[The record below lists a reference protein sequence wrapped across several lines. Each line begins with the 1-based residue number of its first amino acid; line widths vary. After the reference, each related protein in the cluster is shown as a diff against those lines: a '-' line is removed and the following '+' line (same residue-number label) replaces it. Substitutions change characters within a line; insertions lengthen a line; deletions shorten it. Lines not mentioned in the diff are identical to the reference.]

1 MAQPVG
7 DLIVNLEADSASFTE
22 QVERAKKQL
31 GTFGD
36 SANTASKMTE
46 DMAARQEAALQSLL
60 GNIDPNVKAL
70 NRLDDQYSQLMSHF
84 VDRRID
90 TDQFVKFSN
99 TLNKT
104 REDIL
109 RSASVAANDFP
120 AALSKQELAAQR
132 AGISIGQYRMAMRG
146 LPAQMTDVVTQLAG
160 GQNPFLILIQQG
172 GQVKD
177 MFGGFRPMFVSLA
190 AAINPVYLT
199 AAALAGTVGYFGY
212 QVYQSSKQT
221 DAFNQA
227 LAKTNNLSGQTADGL
242 KRITDQIAKNV
253 DQSKSAT
260 AAAVAQ
266 ATSLSLSI
274 DQIKLVSETALTMSK
289 NTGQSV
295 EDLVNQ
301 LGKIPQDP
309 LKSFI
314 DLNQQYNFANLAL
327 YEQVKKMVELGDK
340 AGATKI
346 IIEALSDS
354 QTKFKDDGK
363 DGLDSLGGAWDV
375 LIGKIKSY
383 KFWYDD
389 VADRATTVKLPEFKP
404 MTGSAV
410 WDTINKQMADQTEN
424 TQKKLDDQ
432 IEKEQHFSSIKAE
445 QQSKTI
451 QFNKE
456 QIEANVKADEF
467 LKSARTHVQIRND
480 LEKDYKRQLDQGLI
494 SQEKYNKLIS
504 AVNEKYKDPKQREYK
519 APAGDTEQEKAQAEL
534 TVLESQ
540 LRVLQ
545 QHSSINDTISQ
556 QRKDLW
562 LTESKFSVLEEASQ
576 TRKLTKQEQS
586 LLANKD
592 QIIALAQ
599 KKALLGDQIVAQER
613 INKLN
618 DTAQKYATQMSEK
631 GAALTSGS
639 TISDRLAQRQR
650 AMAQLRIGWQNAGG
664 QLSDAGYQKELDAAQ
679 AYYAKEDAL
688 RNDWLAGAKRGWA
701 EFEDS
706 ATNVYSSVQESAT
719 SALNG
724 LSDSLTSLVTTGSAN
739 IKQFGTSMLKMI
751 VSVINKLIVT
761 YALQQAL
768 GWIGASA
775 SASTSTATASANS
788 SFSSGAYSNLGFSD
802 GGFTGIG
809 NKHEPAGVVHRGEFV
824 FTKAA
829 TSRIGVGKL
838 YNMMNGYAEGG
849 YVGSA
854 ASSPNATSANVTI
867 GEVNISQSGSVADS
881 SANTQA
887 VQSAYAQ
894 AVKKGAQDEINR
906 QLQPGGSIWN
916 AMQTR

>member
-36 SANTASKMTE
+36 SANSASKMTE
-46 DMAARQEAALQSLL
+46 EMAARQEAALQSLL
-60 GNIDPNVKAL
+60 GKIDPNIKAL
-70 NRLDDQYSQLMSHF
+70 NRLDEQYSQLMSHF
-84 VDRRID
+84 VGRRID

-99 TLNKT
+99 TINKT
-104 REDIL
+104 RDDLL
-109 RSASVAANDFP
+109 RSASAAANDFP

-132 AGISIGQYRMAMRG
+132 AGISMGQYRNAMTM
-146 LPAQMTDVVTQLAG
+146 LPAQITDIVTQLAG
-160 GQNPFLILIQQG
+160 GQNPFLIMIQQG
-172 GQVKD
+172 GQIKD
-177 MFGGFRPMFVSLA
+177 SFGGIRNTMIALG
-190 AAINPVYLT
+190 AAINPVYLA
-199 AAALAGTVGYFGY
+199 AAALAGTVGYLGY

-266 ATSLSLSI
+266 ATALGMSI

-314 DLNQQYNFANLAL
+314 DINQQYNFANLAL
-327 YEQVKKMVELGDK
+327 YEQVKNMVELGDK

-354 QTKFKDDGK
+354 QKKFKDDGK
-363 DGLDSLGGAWDV
+363 DGLDSLGSAWDV

-383 KFWYDD
+383 KVWSDT
-389 VADRATTVKLPEFKP
+389 VADRATTVKLPEFRP

-410 WDTINKQMADQTEN
+410 WDTINNQMAEQSAN
-424 TQKKLDDQ
+424 TQKNLDDQ
-432 IEKEQHFSSIKAE
+432 IEKEQHLASIKAD
-445 QQSKTI
+445 QQSRTI
-451 QFNKE
+451 QLNKE

-467 LKSARTHVQIRND
+467 LKSARTHAQIRND

-519 APAGDTEQEKAQAEL
+519 APPGDTEQEKSQAEL
-534 TVLESQ
+534 TALQSQ

-586 LLANKD
+586 LLSNKD

-599 KKALLGDQIVAQER
+599 QKALLGDQIVAQER
-613 INKLN
+613 LNKLN

-631 GAALTSGS
+631 GAALTSGA

-664 QLSDAGYQKELDAAQ
+664 QLSDAGYQKELAAAE

-688 RNDWLAGAKRGWA
+688 RNDWLAGAKKGWA

-706 ATNVYSSVQESAT
+706 ATNVYGSVQEMAT

-739 IKQFGTSMLKMI
+739 IRQFGTSMLKMI
-751 VSVINKLIVT
+751 ASVINKLIVT

-768 GWIGASA
+768 GWISAGA
-775 SASTSTATASANS
+775 SASTSTATASTNS
-788 SFSSGAYSNLGFSD
+788 SFSSGTYSNLGFAD

-809 NKHEPAGVVHRGEFV
+809 NKNEPAGVVHRGEFV
-824 FTKAA
+824 FTKEA

-838 YNMMNGYAEGG
+838 YNMMNGYADGG
-849 YVGSA
+849 YVGSG
-854 ASSPNATSANVTI
+854 ASNGNTTASVTI
-867 GEVNISQSGSVADS
+867 GAVNITQSGGAADGGTN
-881 SANTQA
+881 AQA
-887 VQSAYAQ
+887 IQSAYAQ

-906 QLQPGGSIWN
+906 QLQPGGVIWN
-916 AMQTR
+916 AMNTR